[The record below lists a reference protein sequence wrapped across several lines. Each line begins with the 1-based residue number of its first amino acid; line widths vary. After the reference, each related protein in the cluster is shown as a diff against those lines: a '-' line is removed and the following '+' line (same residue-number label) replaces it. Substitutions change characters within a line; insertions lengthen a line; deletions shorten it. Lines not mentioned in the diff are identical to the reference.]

1 MPNLPLCDWSS
12 QLFDLRAPSLTDVP
26 VLLLNQPVDVNVPGF
41 VSITET
47 WLGLVVPGSAV
58 HLSNY
63 ILFRRDRPTM
73 REETAFLSMQKFHVP
88 VSVPLSHLKLNR
100 YGLKLDHCVFQDGC
114 LQLG

>member
-12 QLFDLRAPSLTDVP
+12 QLFDLRAPSSTDVP
-26 VLLLNQPVDVNVPGF
+26 VLLLNQPVDVNLPGF

-47 WLGLVVPGSAV
+47 WLGPVVPGSAV

-73 REETAFLSMQKFHVP
+73 RKESAFLSMQKFHVP

-100 YGLKLDHCVFQDGC
+100 YGLKLDHCVFQDRC
-114 LQLG
+114 LRLG